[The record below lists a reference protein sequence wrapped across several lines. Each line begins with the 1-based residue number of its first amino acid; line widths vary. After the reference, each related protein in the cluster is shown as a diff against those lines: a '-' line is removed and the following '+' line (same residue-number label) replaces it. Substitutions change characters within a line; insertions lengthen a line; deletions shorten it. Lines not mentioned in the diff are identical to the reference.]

1 MKKIILV
8 ILFCGAVGI
17 FSANAQVDEEN
28 PENNREVIDSVGIDV
43 YIDEPVVVDTTVP
56 PEQNDTTVSPESN
69 EVDGNLRK
77 EDMKNEEAEP
87 EDNNSENQ

>member
-1 MKKIILV
+1 MKKIALV

-17 FSANAQVDEEN
+17 LSANAQVDEDN
-28 PENNREVIDSVGIDV
+28 PENNKEVIDSVGIDV

-56 PEQNDTTVSPESN
+56 PEQNDTAVSPESN

-77 EDMKNEEAEP
+77 EDMKNEEAE
-87 EDNNSENQ
+87 DNNSENQ